1 MSSSRDRC
9 VDTVTS
15 VINSVAMML
24 EVATIVIGSRFGD
37 RVQIAPPGI
46 EYGATGAALR
56 ARSIGAVG
64 DAVGAS

>member
-1 MSSSRDRC
+1 MSSGRDRC

-37 RVQIAPPGI
+37 RLQIAPPGI
-46 EYGATGAALR
+46 EF
-56 ARSIGAVG
+56 GAVS